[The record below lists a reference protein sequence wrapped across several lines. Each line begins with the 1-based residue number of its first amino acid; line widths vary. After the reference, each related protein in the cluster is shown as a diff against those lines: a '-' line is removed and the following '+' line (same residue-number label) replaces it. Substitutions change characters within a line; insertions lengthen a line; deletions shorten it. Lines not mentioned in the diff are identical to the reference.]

1 MLTVFL
7 RSVILF
13 LLAVIFMR
21 IMGKRQVGQLQPFE
35 LVVAILIAN
44 LAVTPM
50 ADVGTPLLYGIVPM
64 MGLTLLHGLF
74 TIISMKSQKLRDLFS
89 GTPTVLIKN
98 GVIQVKELEK
108 LCFTLSDLLEEIRTG
123 GIMNPSDV
131 GDAIMETSGKV
142 SVFPKALKRPLTPE
156 DMSLQTGYEGMP
168 LTLILDG
175 ELQGKNLGT
184 GGIPEDWLREVLTRH
199 GFPAY
204 KDVFLCSLNTNGKLF
219 LQGRHADQSLIVDA
233 MPPGGIGW

>member
-13 LLAVIFMR
+13 LLAVLFMR
-21 IMGKRQVGQLQPFE
+21 VMGKRQVGQLQPFE
-35 LVVAILIAN
+35 LVVAIMIAN

-50 ADVGTPLLYGIVPM
+50 ADVGIPLLYGIVPM

-74 TIISMKSQKLRDLFS
+74 TILSMKSQKLRDLFS
-89 GTPTVLIKN
+89 GTPTVLIRN
-98 GVIQVKELEK
+98 GVIQVKELQK

-131 GDAIMETSGKV
+131 DAAIMETSGKV
-142 SVFPKALKRPLTPE
+142 SVFPKAQKRPLTPE
-156 DMSLQTGYEGMP
+156 DMSVQTGYEGMP

-175 ELQGKNLGT
+175 ALQEKNLGA
-184 GGIPEDWLREVLTRH
+184 GSIPEEWFREILTRH

-204 KDVFLCSLNTNGKLF
+204 KDVLLCSLGTNGKLF

-233 MPPGGIGW
+233 TPPGGIGW

>member
-142 SVFPKALKRPLTPE
+142 SVFPKAQKRPLTPE
-156 DMSLQTGYEGMP
+156 DMALQTGYEGMP

-175 ELQGKNLGT
+175 ELQGKNLGA
-184 GGIPEDWLREVLTRH
+184 GGIPEDWLREVLTQH

-204 KDVFLCSLNTNGKLF
+204 KDVFLCSLSTNGKLF
-219 LQGRHADQSLIVDA
+219 LQGRHADQSMIVDA
-233 MPPGGIGW
+233 LPPGGIGW

>member
-64 MGLTLLHGLF
+64 MGLVVLHGLF
-74 TIISMKSQKLRDLFS
+74 TMISMKSQKLRNLFS

-108 LCFTLSDLLEEIRTG
+108 LCFNLNDLLEEIRTG
-123 GIMNPSDV
+123 GVLNPSDV
-131 GDAIMETSGKV
+131 DTAIMETSGKV
-142 SVFPKALKRPLTPE
+142 SIFPKPQKRPVTPQ
-156 DMSLQTGYEGMP
+156 DLSIATGYEGMP

-175 ELQGKNLGT
+175 VLEQKNMTMGK
-184 GGIPEDWLREVLTRH
+184 IPEEWLNAKLKH
-199 GFPAY
+199 CGFASY
-204 KDVFLCSLNTNGKLF
+204 KDVLLCSLDTSGKMF
-219 LQGRHADQSLIVDA
+219 LQGRRADQSMIVDA
-233 MPPGGIGW
+233 VPPGGIGW

>member
-13 LLAVIFMR
+13 VLAVVFVR

-64 MGLTLLHGLF
+64 MGLVLLHGLF
-74 TIISMKSQKLRDLFS
+74 TLISMKSQKLREIFS
-89 GTPTVLIKN
+89 GKPTVLIKN

-108 LCFTLSDLLEEIRTG
+108 LCFNLNDLLEELRSG
-123 GIMNPSDV
+123 GVLNPSDV
-131 GDAIMETSGKV
+131 GTVIVETSGKV
-142 SVFPKALKRPLTPE
+142 NVFPKAQKRPATPE
-156 DMSLQTGYEGMP
+156 DHSIATGYEGLP
-168 LTLILDG
+168 ITLILDG
-175 ELQGKNLGT
+175 VIEKNNLKSGK
-184 GGIPEDWLREVLTRH
+184 IPEEWFFSTLKLHGFGSPKEVL
-199 GFPAY
+199 F
-204 KDVFLCSLNTNGKLF
+204 CSLDTSGKMF
-219 LQGRHADQSLIVDA
+219 LQGRQINQSLLVDA
-233 MPPGGIGW
+233 VPPGGIGW